1 MNNFFKSTT
10 FKVLITVAIVLL
22 SATVLATVVSN
33 STSPLTNVVGV
44 LTTPLQDVAS
54 ALSAKFDDAT
64 GGFISSKSYQD
75 RVAELEQQV
84 AEYQSQL
91 VDYEDT
97 KKKLETYE
105 EFLQVREKHPDY
117 TWSYATVIGR
127 DASDI
132 FGSFTLD
139 RGTVDDVEVND
150 AVISGEYLIGVVT
163 EVSATSC
170 VVRSVFDPSVN
181 IAAYEI
187 RTGELGYV
195 SATYEL
201 SVGEK
206 CKLTGLDTKTAISE
220 GGIVCTSGTGGI
232 FPKDLIIGT
241 VSSVEQS
248 ETDLSSFAIVE
259 PVINS
264 KEIHD
269 CFIITAYEEK

>member
-10 FKVLITVAIVLL
+10 FKVLITVAVILL
-22 SATVLATVVSN
+22 SATVLATVVSS
-33 STSPLTNVVGV
+33 STSPLTNIAGF
-44 LTTPLQDVAS
+44 LTTPLQNAAS
-54 ALSAKFDDAT
+54 ALSAKFDDVT

-84 AEYQSQL
+84 ADYQSQL

-117 TWSYATVIGR
+117 TWTYATVIGR

-139 RGTVDDVEVND
+139 RGTVDDVKVND

-195 SATYEL
+195 SATYDL
-201 SVGEK
+201 SVDEK
-206 CKLTGLDTKTAISE
+206 CRLTGLDTKTAISE

-248 ETDLSSFAIVE
+248 ETDLSSLAIVE

>member
-10 FKVLITVAIVLL
+10 FKVLISVAIILL

-33 STSPLTNVVGV
+33 STSPLTNVISII
-44 LTTPLQDVAS
+44 TTPLQDAAS
-54 ALSAKFDDAT
+54 SLSDKFDDAT
-64 GGFISSKSYQD
+64 GGFISSKVYKE

-84 AEYQSQL
+84 ADYQSQL

-117 TWSYATVIGR
+117 KWSYATVIGR
-127 DASDI
+127 DASDV

-139 RGTVDDVEVND
+139 RGTADDVKIND

-195 SATYEL
+195 SATYNL
-201 SVGEK
+201 SADEK
-206 CKLTGLDTKTAISE
+206 CKLTGLNTKTAISE

-248 ETDLSSFAIVE
+248 ETDLSFFAIVE
-259 PVINS
+259 PVVSS

-269 CFIITAYEEK
+269 CFIITSYEEK

>member
-10 FKVLITVAIVLL
+10 FKVLISVAIILL

-33 STSPLTNVVGV
+33 STSPLTNVISII
-44 LTTPLQDVAS
+44 TTPLQDAAS
-54 ALSAKFDDAT
+54 SLSDKFDDAT
-64 GGFISSKSYQD
+64 GGFISSKVYKE
-75 RVAELEQQV
+75 RVAELEKQV
-84 AEYQSQL
+84 ADYQSQL

-117 TWSYATVIGR
+117 KWSYATVIGR
-127 DASDI
+127 DASDV

-139 RGTVDDVEVND
+139 RGTADDVKIND

-181 IAAYEI
+181 IAADEI

-195 SATYEL
+195 SATYDL
-201 SVGEK
+201 SADEK
-206 CKLTGLDTKTAISE
+206 CKLTGLNTKTAISE

-259 PVINS
+259 PVVSS

-269 CFIITAYEEK
+269 CFIITSYEEK

>member
-10 FKVLITVAIVLL
+10 FKVLITVAVILL
-22 SATVLATVVSN
+22 SATVLATVVSS
-33 STSPLTNVVGV
+33 STSPLTKIVGII
-44 LTTPLQDVAS
+44 TTPLQDVAS

-84 AEYQSQL
+84 ADYQSQL

-139 RGTVDDVEVND
+139 RGSVDDVKVND

-220 GGIVCTSGTGGI
+220 GGIVCSAGTGGI

-241 VSSVEQS
+241 VTSVAQS
-248 ETDLSSFAIVE
+248 ETDLSSYAIVE
-259 PVINS
+259 PVVNS

-269 CFIITAYEEK
+269 CFIITAYEEN

>member
-10 FKVLITVAIVLL
+10 FKVLISVAIILL

-33 STSPLTNVVGV
+33 STSPLTNVISII
-44 LTTPLQDVAS
+44 TTPLQDAAS
-54 ALSAKFDDAT
+54 SLSNKFDDAT
-64 GGFISSKSYQD
+64 GGFISSKVYKE
-75 RVAELEQQV
+75 RVAELEKQV
-84 AEYQSQL
+84 ADYQSQL

-117 TWSYATVIGR
+117 KWSYATVIGR
-127 DASDI
+127 DASDV

-139 RGTVDDVEVND
+139 RGTADDVKIND

-195 SATYEL
+195 SATYDL
-201 SVGEK
+201 SADEK
-206 CKLTGLDTKTAISE
+206 CKLTGLNTKTAISE

-259 PVINS
+259 PVVSS

-269 CFIITAYEEK
+269 CFIITSYEEK

>member
-10 FKVLITVAIVLL
+10 FKVLISVAIILL

-33 STSPLTNVVGV
+33 STSPLTNVISII
-44 LTTPLQDVAS
+44 TTPLQDAAAS
-54 ALSAKFDDAT
+54 LSAKFDDAT
-64 GGFISSKSYQD
+64 GGFISSKVYKE

-84 AEYQSQL
+84 ADYQNQL

-117 TWSYATVIGR
+117 KWSYATVIGR
-127 DASDI
+127 DASDV
-132 FGSFTLD
+132 FGSITLD
-139 RGTVDDVEVND
+139 RGTADDVKIND

-195 SATYEL
+195 SATYDL
-201 SVGEK
+201 SADEK

-248 ETDLSSFAIVE
+248 ETDLSFFAIVE
-259 PVINS
+259 PVVNS

-269 CFIITAYEEK
+269 CFIITSYEEN

>member
-187 RTGELGYV
+187 RTGELVYV

-248 ETDLSSFAIVE
+248 ETDLSSFAIVQ
-259 PVINS
+259 PVVNS

>member
-10 FKVLITVAIVLL
+10 FKVLITVAVILL

-33 STSPLTNVVGV
+33 STSPLTNVISII
-44 LTTPLQDVAS
+44 TTPLQDAAS
-54 ALSAKFDDAT
+54 SLSDKFDDAT
-64 GGFISSKSYQD
+64 GGFISSKVYKE
-75 RVAELEQQV
+75 RVAELEKQV
-84 AEYQSQL
+84 ADYQSQL

-117 TWSYATVIGR
+117 KWSYATVIGR
-127 DASDI
+127 DASDV

-139 RGTVDDVEVND
+139 RGTADDVKIND

-195 SATYEL
+195 SATYDL
-201 SVGEK
+201 SADEK
-206 CKLTGLDTKTAISE
+206 CKLTGLNTKTAISE

-248 ETDLSSFAIVE
+248 ETDLSFFAIVE
-259 PVINS
+259 PVVSS

-269 CFIITAYEEK
+269 CFIITSYEEK

>member
-1 MNNFFKSTT
+1 MDNFFKSTT
-10 FKVLITVAIVLL
+10 FKVLVTIAVVLL
-22 SATVLATVVSN
+22 SATVVATVLPG
-33 STSPLTNVVGV
+33 STSPLTNVIGV
-44 LTTPLQDVAS
+44 ITSPLQDIAS
-54 ALSAKFDDAT
+54 GLSSKFDNVT
-64 GGFISSKSYQD
+64 GGFISSKTYKD

-91 VDYEDT
+91 VDYENT
-97 KKKLETYE
+97 KKRLESYE
-105 EFLQVREKHPDY
+105 AFLDVREKHPDY
-117 TWSYATVIGR
+117 TWTYATVIGR
-127 DASDI
+127 DSADM

-139 RGTVDDVEVND
+139 RGSKDNVKVND

-163 EVSATSC
+163 EVNATSC

-181 IAAYEI
+181 VAAYEI

-195 SATYEL
+195 SASYDL
-201 SVGEK
+201 SVKEK

-241 VSSVEQS
+241 VVSVEQS
-248 ETDLSSFAIVE
+248 ETDLSSYAVVK
-259 PVINS
+259 PAVNAN
-264 KEIHD
+264 EIHD

>member
-10 FKVLITVAIVLL
+10 FKVLISVAIILL

-33 STSPLTNVVGV
+33 STSPLTNVISII
-44 LTTPLQDVAS
+44 TTPLQDAAS
-54 ALSAKFDDAT
+54 TLSDKFDDAT
-64 GGFISSKSYQD
+64 GGFISSKVYKE

-84 AEYQSQL
+84 ADYQSQL

-117 TWSYATVIGR
+117 QWTYATVIGR
-127 DASDI
+127 DASDV

-139 RGTVDDVEVND
+139 RGTADNVKIND

-195 SATYEL
+195 SASYDL
-201 SVGEK
+201 SADEK

-248 ETDLSSFAIVE
+248 ETDLSSYAIVE
-259 PVINS
+259 PVVNS

-269 CFIITAYEEK
+269 CFIITSYEEK